1 MSKVKKSS
9 IDQLIPVNF
18 QKIEHDNTQTVN
30 ARNVHEFLE
39 VKTVFVNW
47 IQRNIKRYDFIEG
60 IDYVCFP
67 NLESKIEEKIG
78 SGGHNI
84 KEYYVSLDMAK
95 ELSMVQNNPK
105 GKEVRQYFIQCAK
118 TLDRITSRKFN
129 LDWKA
134 ARDKSIRPQLVKT
147 DTIKIFIEY
156 AQSQGSKSAKRYYEN
171 IQKME
176 YNALFEGGY
185 DYLNL
190 LSMNFPNIKT
200 LKDLL
205 SENQLFTLINA
216 DMIAE
221 KALKDGMDLKMDYHD
236 IFKLAKKRVLD
247 FVELIGKSPIFDHRI
262 EDKNILVNAR

>member
-1 MSKVKKSS
+1 MSKMKK
-9 IDQLIPVNF
+9 IAAIRELIPVTT
-18 QKIEHDNTQTVN
+18 QKIEQNSVQTVN
-30 ARNVHEFLE
+30 ARAVWEFLG
-39 VKTVFVNW
+39 VKAEFANW
-47 IQRNIKRYDFIEG
+47 IQQKIKRYDFIEG
-60 IDYVCFP
+60 QDYARLT
-67 NLESKIEEKIG
+67 NMSSERSTGSEHKI
-78 SGGHNI
+78 
-84 KEYYVSLDMAK
+84 EYYVTLDMAQ

-134 ARDKSIRPQLVKT
+134 ARDKSIRPQLAKT
-147 DTIKIFIEY
+147 DTIKIFVEY

-190 LSMNFPNIKT
+190 LSMNFPNVKT

-221 KALKDGMDLKMDYHD
+221 KALKDGMDLRMDYHD

-247 FVELIGKSPIFDHRI
+247 FVELIGKSPIFNHQL
-262 EDKNILVNAR
+262 EDKKIKEIAV

>member
-1 MSKVKKSS
+1 MSKMKKIST
-9 IDQLIPVNF
+9 IRELLPITT
-18 QKIEHDNTQTVN
+18 QKIEQNTVRTVN
-30 ARNVHEFLE
+30 ARDVWEFLG
-39 VKTVFVNW
+39 VKKDFSNW
-47 IQRNIKRYDFIEG
+47 IKDKIKNYDFIEG
-60 IDYVCFP
+60 KDYARSP
-67 NLESKIEEKIG
+67 NLASERSTGSEHKI
-78 SGGHNI
+78 
-84 KEYYVSLDMAK
+84 EYYVSLDMAK

-134 ARDKSIRPQLVKT
+134 ARDKSIRPQLAKT
-147 DTIKIFIEY
+147 DTIKIFVEY

-185 DYLNL
+185 DYLNF
-190 LSMNFPNIKT
+190 LSLNFPNVKT

-247 FVELIGKSPIFDHRI
+247 FVELIGKSPIFDHQI
-262 EDKNILVNAR
+262 EDKNILANAG